1 MFEWCKDNIQGI
13 NFFNISES
21 DISDHIK
28 NVKLEERYNSS
39 KRLPGTRSH
48 HHFVPLDGKLE
59 MRRVSGDKYWMTVDL
74 VTDTASTSFNKH
86 NCHPG
91 MYLACVYDNEWY
103 IGIVREI
110 SEDSDDVF
118 IKFLKKDGVN
128 FMWPRKEDECW
139 VPFVNVLAQVN
150 SLVAQGHG
158 ARTYRISENEFQYIS
173 ETFIHISG
181 FI

>member
-1 MFEWCKDNIQGI
+1 MAPQLATVD
-13 NFFNISES
+13 
-21 DISDHIK
+21 
-28 NVKLEERYNSS
+28 VA
-39 KRLPGTRSH
+39 
-48 HHFVPLDGKLE
+48 LE
-59 MRRVSGDKYWMTVDL
+59 MRRVSADKYWMTVNL

-118 IKFLKKDGVN
+118 IKFMKQDWVD
-128 FMWPRKEDECW
+128 FMWPIEEDECW

-150 SLVAQGHG
+150 
-158 ARTYRISENEFQYIS
+158 
-173 ETFIHISG
+173 
-181 FI
+181 

>member
-1 MFEWCKDNIQGI
+1 MLSLRNGTIHLKDFQEHVHTTILCHLI
-13 NFFNISES
+13 F
-21 DISDHIK
+21 
-28 NVKLEERYNSS
+28 
-39 KRLPGTRSH
+39 
-48 HHFVPLDGKLE
+48 KLE

-139 VPFVNVLAQVN
+139 VPFVNVLAQFI
-150 SLVAQGHG
+150 SS
-158 ARTYRISENEFQYIS
+158 ARSWSKNIQNFRE
-173 ETFIHISG
+173 
-181 FI
+181 